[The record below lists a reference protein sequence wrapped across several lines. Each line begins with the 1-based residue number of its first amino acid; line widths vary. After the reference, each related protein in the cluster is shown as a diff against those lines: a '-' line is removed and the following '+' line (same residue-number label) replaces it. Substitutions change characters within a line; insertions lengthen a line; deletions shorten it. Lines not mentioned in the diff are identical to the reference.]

1 MGFLPCREICVS
13 TRIFHGSR
21 QQAVGTLRNA
31 QHENC
36 RRSAAAGREGSDL
49 HHFLSGTRKLCV
61 QSKTYTNVYIQSM
74 LYINKHDKR
83 AHTLTGD
90 ATGLGIAAGEAAGSN
105 RNAGL
110 NPGNFHPAPFRVFPV
125 TRSIPVPLADPYT
138 LFRAIGGA
146 TGCILESM
154 EGVPRRA
161 VRSIICL
168 EPPLVFT
175 LDHKITCTGD
185 PALSAVVN
193 LPEGGDPVGQI
204 RRLCTLFRCEEG
216 PVAGFSGGF
225 AGYCAYDM
233 VTHLSSGKVL
243 AGGEGPLARLML
255 CTRGVVYDHA
265 QGTCTLFDAPPLMKG
280 ESRDEAHEM
289 VKERMDALEQAIKEV
304 PAGELEEAE
313 PGPGDELTINAS
325 MDREEFMDAVGKAKE
340 YISAGEIFQVVLSRR
355 LSCPYPGDPILLYGA
370 IRAINPSPYLYCL
383 RFGDETVIGSSPE
396 MLVKVEG
403 TAVQTVPIAGTR
415 PRGSDPRE
423 DDRLAADLLA
433 DPKER
438 AEHLMLVDLARN
450 DIGRVA
456 AFGSVH
462 VPEFMEVERFSH
474 VQHIV
479 SRVCGTL
486 REGCDRFDALAACFP
501 AGTVSGAPKIRAMQ
515 IIAELEPHPRG
526 LYAGAVGYVGFN
538 DIMEFAIAIRTLI
551 ARRGRV
557 EFSTGAGIVADS
569 VPLRE
574 FEETGHKAGAMMK
587 AILQAVGGR

>member
-1 MGFLPCREICVS
+1 
-13 TRIFHGSR
+13 
-21 QQAVGTLRNA
+21 
-31 QHENC
+31 
-36 RRSAAAGREGSDL
+36 
-49 HHFLSGTRKLCV
+49 
-61 QSKTYTNVYIQSM
+61 
-74 LYINKHDKR
+74 
-83 AHTLTGD
+83 
-90 ATGLGIAAGEAAGSN
+90 
-105 RNAGL
+105 
-110 NPGNFHPAPFRVFPV
+110 
-125 TRSIPVPLADPYT
+125 
-138 LFRAIGGA
+138 
-146 TGCILESM
+146 M

-168 EPPLVFT
+168 EPLLLFT
-175 LDHKITCTGD
+175 FDQKITCEGD
-185 PALSAVVN
+185 PD
-193 LPEGGDPVGQI
+193 LPAEIDLPAAGDPIEQI
-204 RRLCTLFRCEEG
+204 RGLCNLFRCEEG
-216 PVAGFSGGF
+216 AVAGFIGGL

-233 VTHLSSGKVL
+233 VSHLSMGRVM
-243 AGGEGPLARLML
+243 AGREGPLARFML

-265 QGTCTLFDAPPLMKG
+265 QGTCTLYDAPLFKRG
-280 ESRDEAHEM
+280 QVLDDVRAEA
-289 VKERMDALEQAIKEV
+289 KKRMDVLEKAIRDV
-304 PAGELEEAE
+304 PASGPEAAVPGNGGEF
-313 PGPGDELTINAS
+313 PIS
-325 MDREEFMDAVGKAKE
+325 SSIDRGEFMDAVGKAKE
-340 YISAGEIFQVVLSRR
+340 YIRAGEIFQVVLSRR
-355 LSCPYPGDPILLYGA
+355 LSCPYPGDPLLLYGA

-383 RFGDETVIGSSPE
+383 CFGDETVIGSSPE

-403 TAVQTVPIAGTR
+403 AAVQTVPIAGTR
-415 PRGSDPRE
+415 PRGSDPGE

-515 IIAELEPHPRG
+515 IISELEPHPRG

-551 ARRGRV
+551 VRRGRV

-574 FEETGHKAGAMMK
+574 FEETEHKAGAMMK
-587 AILQAVGGR
+587 AILQAGVGRCGS